1 MSDTPVIR
9 VSRGSFDPTRL
20 ADIQR
25 MQHDTSV
32 YLIPAVK
39 RLSGLRGF
47 YARTSPSG
55 SIVQVSLWGS
65 DAAAAQLNGLK
76 EMAVVARHAAEAA
89 GVQFSPIV
97 HYPIDWSI

>member
-9 VSRGSFDPTRL
+9 ISRGSFDPARL
-20 ADIQR
+20 ADVRR
-25 MQHDTSV
+25 MQHDTGLFLV
-32 YLIPAVK
+32 PAIK
-39 RLSGLRGF
+39 RLGGLRSF
-47 YARTSPSG
+47 YAGTSPSG
-55 SIVQVSLWGS
+55 SIVQVSLWDS

-76 EMAVVARHAAEAA
+76 EMAVDARHAAEAA